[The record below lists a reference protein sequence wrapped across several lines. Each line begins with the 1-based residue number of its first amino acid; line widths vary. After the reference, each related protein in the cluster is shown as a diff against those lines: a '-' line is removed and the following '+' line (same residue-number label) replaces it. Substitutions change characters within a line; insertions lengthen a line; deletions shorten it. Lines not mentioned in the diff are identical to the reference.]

1 MTPRAPRL
9 ARALLARLL
18 SAEDRAFVL
27 GDLDEAFEARCAAD
41 GVRAAR
47 RWYRRQVLHSI
58 LPLAGSAL
66 AHTAAGLP
74 REVRQTARQLVR
86 RPLYAAGMS
95 GTLALGV
102 ASALALGGVAWS
114 VWLRPLPYP
123 DSERLVRVWERG
135 PADSIGERDRYPVSP
150 PLLRELGTREWTH
163 FTGFAGVL
171 RSTPEWIVDGDIE
184 QLTGVSVSPGFFE
197 LLDAAPVAGR
207 AGWSGAGGEPAA
219 EVILTE
225 PFWRQAFG
233 GDPSVVGS
241 SIDLGGVQHTIVGVV
256 PAFAGYPDAADVA
269 VPLHFEAR
277 QLGEGMRGARYVEVI
292 GRLHATSTVEAG
304 AAEFAGFLEALG
316 VRWASHE
323 GWSGEAVTLRADLVG
338 PFRSVL
344 RLLLAAGTVF
354 LALALV
360 NVAGLGGARALERR
374 GEMAV
379 RVALGASGTRRLR
392 AALLEGALLG
402 AVGGAVALAGGGLLL
417 RAASRWLPRDLP
429 RTEALLPSAGQ
440 ALAVLALA
448 ILLGAAV
455 VALADRVVPAGSL
468 LLSGVRTTAGRRSSR
483 ALVVGQLAL
492 TTVLLAAGAV
502 AVERSLALAARDVGF
517 RSEGIWTGLIA
528 LPRSTGDGLE
538 ARRDR
543 WTALLG
549 ALEERGLRAALSTNP
564 PMTRSNSNYT
574 FRRPGGGDESAFAQY
589 AIVSPGYF
597 QLMDVPVRGRAFQPG
612 DTGPV
617 TIISESLADRF
628 FPGED
633 PVGATLTILEE
644 AHEIIGVAGST
655 AHFGP
660 SVPEPPMMYVSYERV
675 NWDFAQLLVEGG
687 AGVGAEVGAGVGAEV
702 AAALA
707 RSVPG
712 ARPPEGTL
720 YEAHLSEWFR
730 PLRIQVGIV
739 GALALVG
746 SLLAGLGLYSAV
758 AFNLRGRMRE
768 LGIRVALGATGARI
782 VTGVVRGALGWS
794 AAGLLLGFGLW
805 WLGRGALE
813 TALGMERAAVT
824 PTAAAATAVAIL
836 TLTVLAVAAPA
847 RRAASADPLDSFRAD

>member
-1 MTPRAPRL
+1 MTPRPPRV

-18 SAEDRAFVL
+18 SPEDRAFVL
-27 GDLDEAFEARCAAD
+27 GDLDEAFEARCRTH

-47 RWYRRQVLHSI
+47 RWYHRQTVHSVP
-58 LPLAGSAL
+58 PLVGSAF
-66 AHTAAGLP
+66 AEIATALP
-74 REVRQTARQLVR
+74 REVRQTARQLGR

-123 DSERLVRVWERG
+123 DSEQLVRVWERG
-135 PADSIGERDRYPVSP
+135 PTDSIGDRVRYPVSP
-150 PLLRELGTREWTH
+150 PLLRELRTREWAH

-171 RSTPEWIVDGDIE
+171 RSTPEWIVDDDIE
-184 QLTGVSVSPGFFE
+184 QLRGLSVSPGFFE
-197 LLDAAPVAGR
+197 LLGTTALAGR
-207 AGWSGAGGEPAA
+207 AGWSDSGEEPPP

-233 GDPSVVGS
+233 GESSVVGS
-241 SIDLGGVQHTIVGVV
+241 TIDLGGVRHTIVGVV
-256 PAFAGYPDAADVA
+256 PAFDGYPDAADVA

-277 QLGEGMRGARYVEVI
+277 QLGEGMRGARYVEVV
-292 GRLHATSTVEAG
+292 GRLRASSTVDSG

-316 VRWASHE
+316 TEWASHA

-344 RLLLAAGTVF
+344 RLLLAAGAVF

-374 GEMAV
+374 GETAV
-379 RVALGASGTRRLR
+379 RVALGASGTRRMR
-392 AALLEGALLG
+392 AALLEGGLLG
-402 AVGGAVALAGGGLLL
+402 AAGGGVALIGGGVLL
-417 RAASRWLPRDLP
+417 RAATGWLPNDLP
-429 RTEALLPSAGQ
+429 RTDALLPSPGQ
-440 ALAVLALA
+440 GLAVVLLAT
-448 ILLGAAV
+448 LLGAAV
-455 VALADRVVPAGSL
+455 VALADRVVPTGSL
-468 LLSGVRTTAGRRSSR
+468 LLSGVRTTTGHRARRG
-483 ALVVGQLAL
+483 LVVGQLAL

-502 AVERSLALAARDVGF
+502 AVERSITLAGRDVGF
-517 RSEGIWTGLIA
+517 RSQGLWTGVIA
-528 LPRSTGDGLE
+528 LPRSTTDGLE

-543 WTALLG
+543 WTALLA
-549 ALEERGLRAALSTNP
+549 ALDERGLRAALSTNP
-564 PMTRSNSNYT
+564 PMTRSNSNYS
-574 FRRPGGGDESAFAQY
+574 FRRPGAEESAFAQY
-589 AIVSPGYF
+589 AIVSPSYF
-597 QLMDVPVRGRAFQPG
+597 RLMDIPLRGRSFRPG

-617 TIISESLADRF
+617 TVISEGLAEQY
-628 FPGED
+628 FPGEN
-633 PVGATLTILEE
+633 PVGMTLTILDEP
-644 AHEIIGVAGST
+644 HEIIGVAGST

-675 NWDFAQLLVEGG
+675 NWDFAKLLVEGK
-687 AGVGAEVGAGVGAEV
+687 AGVGAEV

-712 ARPPEGTL
+712 ARAPEGTP

-768 LGIRVALGATGARI
+768 LGIRVALGATGAHI
-782 VTGVVRGALGWS
+782 VRGVVRGALGWAGAGL
-794 AAGLLLGFGLW
+794 AAGFALW
-805 WLGRGALE
+805 WLGRGALGA
-813 TALGMERAAVT
+813 ALGLESAAVT
-824 PTAAAATAVAIL
+824 PAAAAATALAVL
-836 TLTVLAVAAPA
+836 VLTVLAVAAPA
-847 RRAASADPLDSFRAD
+847 RRAASADPLESFRAN